1 MRDFKILIAFAFCL
15 LAISCKQKQ
24 KSALKSD
31 ADVLHD
37 NVDELTQV
45 IIYDVFSP
53 PVASRIYG
61 YTTLAA
67 YETMRFEDPKYS
79 SIAAQIKG
87 FKALPQPKKGVKY
100 NYALAATKAF
110 FTVAHKVTFSVDT
123 LKRYEKK
130 VFAMYQDNLDDSV
143 YARSVAFGEKMGAA
157 ILARSKFDNYA
168 KSRGKPRFLGSS
180 EDGKWHPTA
189 PDYLDGVEFCW
200 GDMET
205 FVVKSSSDFA
215 LPLPPPFSE
224 DKNSEY
230 FKQNLA
236 VYEQSKKLTPE
247 QITIAKFWDDNPYV
261 IQHNGHMMFVNKKI
275 TPGGHWIGITAI
287 ACKQTKAS
295 AVKTAQA
302 YALTSIALYDAFIC
316 GWQVKY
322 TTQYIRPVTVINDKI
337 DHTWLPLLQTP
348 PFPEYPSGHSDISG
362 AAAIVLTH
370 LFGDNFA
377 YQDTSDL
384 RYIGIQRHFDSFL
397 KAADETSIS
406 RFYGGIHYKNS
417 VDQGAIQ
424 GRKIGEFI
432 WNTLKLQTDKENL

>member
-1 MRDFKILIAFAFCL
+1 MRYFKVFIAAIFCL
-15 LAISCKQKQ
+15 LAVSCRQKP
-24 KSALKSD
+24 KIARISD
-31 ADVLHD
+31 AEVLHQ

-67 YETMRFEDPKYS
+67 YEAMRFEDPKYA
-79 SIAAQIKG
+79 SIAAQLKG
-87 FKALPQPKKGVKY
+87 FKNLPQPQKGVKY

-123 LKRYEKK
+123 LKRYENK

-143 YARSVAFGEKMGAA
+143 YARSVAFGEKVGDA

-168 KSRGKPRFLGSS
+168 KTRGKPRFLGSS
-180 EDGKWHPTA
+180 DNGKWRPTA

-200 GDMET
+200 GTMET
-205 FVVKSSSDFA
+205 FVVKSSTDFA
-215 LPLPPPFSE
+215 LPPPPPFSE

-230 FKQNLA
+230 YKQNVV

-247 QITIAKFWDDNPYV
+247 QIAIARFWDDNPFV

-287 ACKQTKAS
+287 ACKKTKAN

-322 TTQYIRPVTVINDKI
+322 TTEYIRPVTVINDKM
-337 DHTWLPLLQTP
+337 DPKWLPLLQTP

-362 AAAIVLTH
+362 AAAVVLTH
-370 LFGDNFA
+370 LFGDNFE
-377 YQDTSDL
+377 YDDTSDL
-384 RYIGIQRHFDSFL
+384 RYIGMQRHFKSFL
-397 KAADETSIS
+397 KASDETSIS

-432 WNTLKLQTDKENL
+432 WNTLKLHN

>member
-1 MRDFKILIAFAFCL
+1 MKNYKFLVAATFCL

-24 KSALKSD
+24 KIALKSD
-31 ADVLHD
+31 ADVLHE
-37 NVDELTQV
+37 NVDQLTQV

-61 YTTLAA
+61 YTSLAQ
-67 YETMRFEDPKYS
+67 YEAMRFQDPKYN
-79 SIAAQIKG
+79 SIAGQLHG
-87 FKALPQPKKGVKY
+87 FKAIPQPKKGIKY
-100 NYALAATKAF
+100 NFALAATKAF

-123 LKRYEKK
+123 LKKYEDK
-130 VFAMYQDNLDDSV
+130 VFAMYASNLDDSTF
-143 YARSVAFGEKMGAA
+143 ARSVAFGESVGKAV
-157 ILARSKFDNYA
+157 LARAKADNYA
-168 KSRGKPRFLGSS
+168 KTRGKPRFLGSN
-180 EDGKWHPTA
+180 DNGKWHPTA

-200 GDMET
+200 GTMET
-205 FVVKSSSDFA
+205 FVVKSSSDFT
-215 LPLPPPFSE
+215 LPPPPPFSE

-230 FKQNLA
+230 FKQNVA
-236 VYEQSKKLTPE
+236 VYEKSKSLTKE
-247 QITIAKFWDDNPYV
+247 EITIAKFWDDNPFV

-275 TPGGHWIGITAI
+275 TPGGHWIGIAAI
-287 ACKQTKAS
+287 ACKKTKAD

-322 TTQYIRPVTVINDKI
+322 TTEYIRPVTVINDKI

-362 AAAIVLTH
+362 ASAVILTH
-370 LFGDNFA
+370 LFGDNFS

-384 RYIGIQRHFDSFL
+384 RYIGMQRHFDSFL

-417 VDQGAIQ
+417 VDQGAVQ
-424 GRKIGEFI
+424 GRQIGEYI
-432 WNTLKLQTDKENL
+432 WNNLKLQN